1 MCILIFPSKIWA
13 KKCALYTAKYG
24 SRNINN
30 NPKVETVMQ
39 VTRISMQENHGVY
52 FIYLYSTETRQSLV
66 IYINPFV
73 TAVERL

>member
-1 MCILIFPSKIWA
+1 
-13 KKCALYTAKYG
+13 
-24 SRNINN
+24 
-30 NPKVETVMQ
+30 MQ